1 MHILIVDD
9 DEKICSMLELFFNKY
24 NYEVDAVYSGEEAL
38 SLLETSHDQFDAIIL
53 DIHMQGIC
61 GIETCKRIRHFSEI
75 PILMLTSSQEDV
87 NTILA
92 LEIGADDYMTK
103 PFNIMVLHSRI
114 KNILKRSHQHF
125 QILTNKKFIKYTFSD
140 CTLDISTQALIYKDK
155 IIPITTG
162 VYKILKYFLENPN
175 IVLSRDLLMENVQN
189 RSLESFD
196 RSIDIQ
202 VSRLRKILKDIG
214 INDAIKT
221 IHGSGYMC
229 TLRVHQD
236 IR

>member
-9 DEKICSMLELFFNKY
+9 DKKICSMLELFFNKY

-38 SLLETSHDQFDAIIL
+38 SLLETSHHQFDAIIL

-61 GIETCKRIRHFSEI
+61 GIETCKRIRQFSEI
-75 PILMLTSSQEDV
+75 PILMLTSSKEDV

-114 KNILKRSHQHF
+114 KNILRRSHQYHE
-125 QILTNKKFIKYTFSD
+125 ISANKKFINYTFSD
-140 CTLDISTQALIYKDK
+140 CTLDTGTQTLRYKDR

-162 VYKILKYFLENPN
+162 VYRILKYFLENPN
-175 IVLSRDLLMENVQN
+175 IVLSRDLLMENIQN

-229 TLRVHQD
+229 NLSVHQS